1 MKFIYTV
8 ACFLFLSFF
17 CSCTS
22 TEKLTY
28 LQDEKSDNIKANEL
42 IKTMRLQESQY
53 KLQPADRLKLNI
65 FSLTDEKINFIKEP
79 EVEVVLDSKG
89 QIELPVIGFVTISG
103 LTLREAEQKL
113 KTVSSEYLKSPS
125 ISIKLLNFNFTVIGE
140 VSQQGSFN
148 STETRLNVLEA
159 IGKAGGLTENANR
172 ENIRIVRTENNSAK
186 IYQFNILEDNSLQS
200 PNYFLQPN
208 DILLISPLKSNTQSQ
223 QRTATVGLVISVISV
238 ISSVVYL
245 IFRNN

>member
-1 MKFIYTV
+1 
-8 ACFLFLSFF
+8 
-17 CSCTS
+17 
-22 TEKLTY
+22 
-28 LQDEKSDNIKANEL
+28 
-42 IKTMRLQESQY
+42 MRLQESQY

-208 DILLISPLKSNTQSQ
+208 DIVLVSPLKSNSRSQ
-223 QRTATVGLVISVISV
+223 QRTATIGLVVSVISV
-238 ISSVVYL
+238 VTSVLYL
-245 IFRNN
+245 VFRK

>member
-1 MKFIYTV
+1 M
-8 ACFLFLSFF
+8 
-17 CSCTS
+17 
-22 TEKLTY
+22 EKLTY
-28 LQDEKSDNIKANEL
+28 LQDQKSDNIKANEL
-42 IKTMRLQESQY
+42 VKTMRLQESQY
-53 KLQPADRLKLNI
+53 KLQPADRLELNI
-65 FSLTDEKINFIKEP
+65 FSLTDEKINFIKKP
-79 EVEVVLDSKG
+79 EVEVVLDNKG

-113 KTVSSEYLKSPS
+113 RTVSSEYLKSPS

-208 DILLISPLKSNTQSQ
+208 DIVLVSPLKSNSRSQ
-223 QRTATVGLVISVISV
+223 QRTATIGLVVSVISV
-238 ISSVVYL
+238 VTSVLYL
-245 IFRNN
+245 VFRK

>member
-28 LQDEKSDNIKANEL
+28 LQDEKSDNIKATEL
-42 IKTMRLQESQY
+42 IKTMRLQESQF
-53 KLQPADRLKLNI
+53 KLQPADRLELNI
-65 FSLTDEKINFIKEP
+65 FSLTDEKVNFIKKP
-79 EVEVVLDSKG
+79 EVEVVLDNKG

-113 KTVSSEYLKSPS
+113 RTVSSEYLKSPS

-208 DILLISPLKSNTQSQ
+208 DIVLVSPLKSNSRSQ
-223 QRTATVGLVISVISV
+223 QRTATIGLVVSVISV
-238 ISSVVYL
+238 VTSVLYL
-245 IFRNN
+245 VFRK

>member
-1 MKFIYTV
+1 MKFVYTI

-28 LQDEKSDNIKANEL
+28 LQDQKSDNIKANEL
-42 IKTMRLQESQY
+42 VKTMRLQESQY
-53 KLQPADRLKLNI
+53 KLQPADRLELNI
-65 FSLTDEKINFIKEP
+65 FSLTDEKVNFIKKP
-79 EVEVVLDSKG
+79 EVEVVLDNKG

-113 KTVSSEYLKSPS
+113 RTVSSEYLKSPS

-148 STETRLNVLEA
+148 STETRLNLLEA

-208 DILLISPLKSNTQSQ
+208 DIVLVSPLKSNSRSQ
-223 QRTATVGLVISVISV
+223 QRTATIGLVVSVISV
-238 ISSVVYL
+238 VTSVLYL
-245 IFRNN
+245 VFRK

>member
-28 LQDEKSDNIKANEL
+28 LQDEKSDNIKATEL

-53 KLQPADRLKLNI
+53 KLQPADRLELNI
-65 FSLTDEKINFIKEP
+65 FSLTDEKVNFIKKP
-79 EVEVVLDSKG
+79 EVEVVLDNKG

-113 KTVSSEYLKSPS
+113 RTVSSEYLKSPS

-208 DILLISPLKSNTQSQ
+208 DIVLVSPLKSNSRSQ
-223 QRTATVGLVISVISV
+223 QRTATIGLVVSVISV
-238 ISSVVYL
+238 VTSVLYL
-245 IFRNN
+245 VFRK

>member
-8 ACFLFLSFF
+8 ACFLFLSFY
-17 CSCTS
+17 CSCKT

-28 LQDEKSDNIKANEL
+28 LQDEKSDNIKATEL

-53 KLQPADRLKLNI
+53 KLQPADRLELNI
-65 FSLTDEKINFIKEP
+65 FSLTDEKVNFIKKP
-79 EVEVVLDSKG
+79 EVEVVLDNKG

-113 KTVSSEYLKSPS
+113 RTVSSEYLKSPS

-208 DILLISPLKSNTQSQ
+208 DIVLVSPLKSNSRSQ
-223 QRTATVGLVISVISV
+223 QRTATIGLVVSVISV
-238 ISSVVYL
+238 VTSVLYL
-245 IFRNN
+245 VFRK

>member
-1 MKFIYTV
+1 MKFIYTL

-28 LQDEKSDNIKANEL
+28 LQDEKSDNIKATEL

-53 KLQPADRLKLNI
+53 KLQPADRLELNI
-65 FSLTDEKINFIKEP
+65 FSLTDEKVNFIKKP
-79 EVEVVLDSKG
+79 EVEVVLDNKG

-113 KTVSSEYLKSPS
+113 RTVSSEYLKSPS

-208 DILLISPLKSNTQSQ
+208 DIVLVSPLKSNSRSQ
-223 QRTATVGLVISVISV
+223 QRTATIGLVVSVISV
-238 ISSVVYL
+238 VTSVLYL
-245 IFRNN
+245 VFRK

>member
-1 MKFIYTV
+1 MKFVYTI

-28 LQDEKSDNIKANEL
+28 LQDQKSDNIKANEL
-42 IKTMRLQESQY
+42 VKTMRLQESQY
-53 KLQPADRLKLNI
+53 KLQPADRLELNI
-65 FSLTDEKINFIKEP
+65 FSLTDEKVNFIKKP
-79 EVEVVLDSKG
+79 EVEVVLDNKG

-113 KTVSSEYLKSPS
+113 RTVSSEYLKSPS

-208 DILLISPLKSNTQSQ
+208 DIVLVSPLKSNSRSQ
-223 QRTATVGLVISVISV
+223 QRTATIGLVVSVISV
-238 ISSVVYL
+238 VTSVLYL
-245 IFRNN
+245 VFRK